1 MEIDVLGTTFTD
13 VVVKI
18 DHLDMKF
25 DNLVFS
31 EQAKISAGGNG
42 SNVAINLS
50 KNDIHINYHGLIG
63 NDHGGQVIVSE
74 FDKYKINYDSTNFIT
89 NGSTGI
95 SLVLVEKSGEKAI
108 ASYQGLNDNY
118 DELELHKINNSVAV
132 CGLGLMP
139 KFEKN
144 RLKEVFKHTKIIHKN
159 SYAGTS
165 ANVTKMKSYLLNGSL
180 CNLDF
185 LFLNA
190 REILDAAKLD
200 DIQEAARFIL
210 KNGVKNV
217 IVTEGKNGATLFRR
231 NCTPIHKNSPYVK
244 AVDTT
249 GAGDAFM
256 SGFIMEFEK
265 NGDYSR
271 ALVKGN
277 ELGSIN
283 VMSIGA
289 INN

>member
-1 MEIDVLGTTFTD
+1 MKIDVLGTTFTD
-13 VVVKI
+13 LVVK
-18 DHLDMKF
+18 LDYLNMKF

-31 EQAKISAGGNG
+31 KHAKISAGGNG

-50 KNDIHINYHGLIG
+50 KSNVNVNYHGLIG
-63 NDHGGQVIVSE
+63 KDYSGQVVLSE
-74 FDKYKINYDSTNFIT
+74 FNKYKINYDPTRFIM
-89 NGSTGI
+89 NGATGI

-108 ASYQGLNDNY
+108 TSYQGLNDDY
-118 DELELHKINNSVAV
+118 DEPDICNITNSVAI

-139 KFEKN
+139 KFERNSLNKTLE
-144 RLKEVFKHTKIIHKN
+144 RTKFIHKY

-165 ANVTKMKSYLLNGSL
+165 ANVTKIKDYLIDGSL
-180 CNLDF
+180 SKLDF

-190 REILDAAKLD
+190 REVIDTAKMKT
-200 DIQEAARFIL
+200 ISESVEFIL

-217 IVTEGKNGATLFRR
+217 VVTEGKSGATLFRE
-231 NCTPIHKNSPYVK
+231 NHTHIHKNAPFVNAIDS
-244 AVDTT
+244 T

-265 NGDYSR
+265 NKNYSQ

-277 ELGSIN
+277 ELGSKN